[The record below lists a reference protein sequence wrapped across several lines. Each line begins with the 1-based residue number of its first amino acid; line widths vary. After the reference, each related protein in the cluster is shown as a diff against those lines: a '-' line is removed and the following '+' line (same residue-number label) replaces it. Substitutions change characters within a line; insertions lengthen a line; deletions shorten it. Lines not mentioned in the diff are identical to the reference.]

1 MELARTFNCGIGMI
15 VIVKPD
21 QADPVIDML
30 RDNGENVFQIGRLK
44 PRTPSEQS
52 VTLQNIDN
60 W

>member
-21 QADPVIDML
+21 QAATITKKLQDS
-30 RDNGENVFQIGRLK
+30 GERVFQIGQLK
-44 PRTPSEQS
+44 ARAPGAQPVIIE
-52 VTLQNIDN
+52 NMDD